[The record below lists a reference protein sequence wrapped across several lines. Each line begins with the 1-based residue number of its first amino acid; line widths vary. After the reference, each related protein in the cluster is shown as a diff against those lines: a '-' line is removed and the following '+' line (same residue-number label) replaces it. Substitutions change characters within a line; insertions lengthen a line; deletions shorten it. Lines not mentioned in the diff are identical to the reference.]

1 MQRISSR
8 RLTLSATTAS
18 VVMLIA
24 PLELAHAAPHSVNEL
39 LREPTVRGAA
49 LSDDGKHVVLLYRKD
64 EKSPDMLCV
73 IDADHLDDP
82 HAWHRL
88 SLGAPLSLH
97 ARWVEWATSTRLLIS
112 LRVSALGSQELGS
125 DRIEAV
131 DSDGTNAVV
140 LFGGSKHVLGSNVDL
155 GGITARIPDDPT
167 HVIMSAWSEWTND
180 LFRVDIMTG
189 EAVAIARGRPNTVG
203 WEAKDGRAV
212 LRYDINGIGSAIS
225 VYGRT
230 SDSEDK
236 WAFLTR
242 YHRDELSRPDWTF
255 AGAAPGAGRIYILTR
270 REDSDTSNI
279 YTFDV
284 ATKSFVDLVA
294 KTTGYDMAG
303 AVTIGGA
310 YVGARYVEDTLKYVM
325 AEATLQKHLDG
336 MNAYFKN
343 QANVSLIGLDR
354 GRTRMLVYVQG
365 PRDPGDYYLYDI
377 AKMRLDFLMSSR
389 EWLEP
394 ARLANVEVRRVRTRD
409 NALIT
414 AYLTRPAGLAGAL
427 PMVVMP
433 HGGPEQRDQLEFD
446 PIAQSFAAQ
455 GWLVLQ
461 PNFRGSGGY
470 GHMFIEAGH
479 RQWARRMQDD
489 VTDAV
494 HDVVEAGLARPD
506 RIVIYGASYG
516 GYAAL
521 AGGFVTPDLY
531 KAIVARAGVSDLVSM
546 LRFEKYERDDD
557 GISYRVWSDRI
568 GDLGADGAAIRAAS
582 PSEHARDIG
591 VPVLLLHGTVDF
603 TVPVKQ
609 SRLMKRAL
617 ERAGRS
623 VRLEEFEGEGHSH
636 WSAADEL
643 KQVSDSI
650 EFFKRVFQE
659 PAIPRASTTP
669 R

>member
-1 MQRISSR
+1 MKRASCR
-8 RLTLSATTAS
+8 RLTFSATTAFM
-18 VVMLIA
+18 VMLIT
-24 PLELAHAAPHSVNEL
+24 PLEFAHAAPHSVDEL

-49 LSDDGKHVVLLYRKD
+49 LSEDGKHVVLLYRKD
-64 EKSPDMLCV
+64 ENSPDMLCV
-73 IDADHLDDP
+73 IDTDHVEDP
-82 HAWHRL
+82 HTWHRL
-88 SLGAPLSLH
+88 SLGAPASLH
-97 ARWVEWATSTRLLIS
+97 ARWVEWATTTRLLIG
-112 LRVSALGSQELGS
+112 LRVRSPDIHALWS

-131 DSDGTNAVV
+131 DSDGLNPVV
-140 LFGGSKHVLGSNVDL
+140 LFSGSKQVLGTNL
-155 GGITARIPDDPT
+155 NLAGITARVPDDPT
-167 HVIMSAWSEWTND
+167 HVIMSAWSDWTND
-180 LFRVDIMTG
+180 LFRVDIITG
-189 EAVAIARGRPNTVG
+189 QAVAIAHGRANTVG
-203 WEAKDGRAV
+203 WEAKDGHAV
-212 LRYDINGIGSAIS
+212 LRYDINDIGSVVS
-225 VYGRT
+225 VYGR
-230 SDSEDK
+230 SDGSEDK
-236 WAFLTR
+236 WALVTR
-242 YHRDELSRPDWTF
+242 YHREELNRPDWIY
-255 AGAAPGAGRIYILTR
+255 AGAAPGAGKIYVLTP

-279 YTFDV
+279 YTFDIP
-284 ATKSFVDLVA
+284 TKSFVDLVA

-310 YVGARYVEDTLKYVM
+310 YVGARYVENTLKYVM
-325 AEATLQKHLDG
+325 AEETLQKHLDG
-336 MNAYFKN
+336 VNAYFKN

-354 GRTRMLVYVQG
+354 GMTRMLVYVQG

-377 AKMRLDFLMSSR
+377 GKVKLDFLMASR

-394 ARLANVEVRRVRTRD
+394 ARLASVDLRRIRTRD
-409 NALIT
+409 SALIT

-433 HGGPEQRDQLEFD
+433 HGGPEQRDQLDFD

-470 GHMFIEAGH
+470 GRMFTEAGH

-531 KAIVARAGVSDLVSM
+531 KAIVARAGISDLVSM

-568 GDLGADGAAIRAAS
+568 GDLSADSAAIRAAS
-582 PSEHARDIG
+582 PIEHARDIR

-603 TVPVKQ
+603 NVPVQQ
-609 SRLMKRAL
+609 SRLMKSAL

-623 VRLEEFEGEGHSH
+623 VRLEEFEDEGHSY
-636 WSAADEL
+636 WSPAHER
-643 KQVSDSI
+643 KQINDSI
-650 EFFKRVFQE
+650 EFFKRVLQ
-659 PAIPRASTTP
+659 
-669 R
+669 